1 MKYSI
6 FHTSHCG
13 STLLACLLS
22 KSIPTITE
30 PDWVHK
36 AVNIQ
41 TLEEKVK
48 FVNKHQKENILVKYA
63 SLICDVMPDVS
74 GKKVFLYRN
83 FEDHLRKLG
92 SHGNPNF
99 NIQKEA
105 IFWAQRFLHATISQ
119 DVLYLQTEYFLNNK
133 EEALNQV
140 CDHFGIEYKPT
151 KDINFNVKEAGFNH
165 RNKPIKL

>member
-22 KSIPTITE
+22 KSIPTLTE

-36 AVNIQ
+36 ALDIHNI
-41 TLEEKVK
+41 EEKAK
-48 FVNKHQKENILVKYA
+48 SINNHHKDNTLVKYS

-74 GKKVFLYRN
+74 GKKVFLYNN
-83 FEDHLRKLG
+83 FEDHLRKLAEK
-92 SHGNPNF
+92 PNF

-105 IFWAQRFLHATISQ
+105 IFWSQRFLMATVSQ
-119 DVLYLQTEYFLNNK
+119 DVLYIQANYFLNNK
-133 EEALNQV
+133 EEALNRV

-151 KDINFNVKEAGFNH
+151 KDIDFHVKAAGFNH

>member
-22 KSIPTITE
+22 RSIKTFTE

-36 AVNIQ
+36 AIDISNI
-41 TLEEKVK
+41 EEKIK
-48 FVNKHQKENILVKYA
+48 FINSHHKEKTLVKYS
-63 SLICDVMPDVS
+63 SLICDSMPDLS

-83 FEDHLRKLG
+83 FEEHLRKLAEK
-92 SHGNPNF
+92 PNF

-119 DVLYLQTEYFLNNK
+119 DVMYLQADYFLKNRQ
-133 EEALNQV
+133 EAVKLV
-140 CDHFGIEYKPT
+140 CTHFGIEYIPVNLP
-151 KDINFNVKEAGFNH
+151 DDFNAKENGYNH
-165 RNKPIKL
+165 TNKPIKL

>member
-22 KSIPTITE
+22 KSIPTLTE

-36 AVNIQ
+36 GIDITNI
-41 TLEEKVK
+41 EEKAK
-48 FVNKHQKENILVKYA
+48 FINNHHKENVLVKYS
-63 SLICDVMPDVS
+63 SLICDVMPDIS

-83 FEDHLRKLG
+83 FEDHLRKLAEK
-92 SHGNPNF
+92 PNF
-99 NIQKEA
+99 NMQKEA
-105 IFWAQRFLHATISQ
+105 IFWTQRFLHATISQ

-133 EEALNQV
+133 KEALNLV
-140 CDHFGIEYKPT
+140 CDYFGIKYKPT
-151 KDINFNVKEAGFNH
+151 KDIDFHVKEAGFNH
-165 RNKPIKL
+165 SNKSIKL